1 MFTLSQQTYFFRLL
15 CCVFAFGFVEKSH
28 ADFVI
33 YRLPGTKLVAI
44 LEGKTKILAGRLL
57 EYTHPAFGSM
67 ALDLEDA
74 LVVKAPTRQEE
85 YKKLFN
91 KEPDYL
97 GQFGYV
103 QSMLLFEA
111 IARTADAGS
120 GRTFARCENHGIQD
134 DGEQLHAGP

>member
-1 MFTLSQQTYFFRLL
+1 MFTLSQLTYFFRLL
-15 CCVFAFGFVEKSH
+15 CYALAFGIVERTR

-33 YRLPGTKLVAI
+33 YRLPGTKLVAV

-67 ALDLEDA
+67 ALDLDDA

-91 KEPDYL
+91 KASKSKDIRDYL
-97 GQFGYV
+97 
-103 QSMLLFEA
+103 
-111 IARTADAGS
+111 
-120 GRTFARCENHGIQD
+120 
-134 DGEQLHAGP
+134 